1 VIETL
6 LLPLK
11 SSVTTSIVAV
21 GPGPTAGDL
30 AYLLQ
35 RPGLLVRSLVARYV
49 PAPLAALALVV
60 LLLGATTGS
69 ANACGLEDPSS
80 IAVRRGALSLAYPQA
95 LHVGTAAWQAQLDG
109 RLPPDPLALRGDL
122 SPEGRGALRL
132 LRANTLLRQFA
143 LKLEA
148 PASATARPKLAVVLV
163 GPVLWSR
170 FEVDGATVRSSLHV
184 AGPEPGDAVVVTEI
198 AVIEAVSAG
207 TLSLSEA
214 LAQGLVRLYGAEAV
228 AARRWLLDPGGS

>member
-1 VIETL
+1 VKRFPA
-6 LLPLK
+6 LPC
-11 SSVTTSIVAV
+11 
-21 GPGPTAGDL
+21 
-30 AYLLQ
+30 
-35 RPGLLVRSLVARYV
+35 YV
-49 PAPLAALALVV
+49 AALM
-60 LLLGATTGS
+60 LGATTGS

-80 IAVRRGALSLAYPQA
+80 IAVRRGALGLVYPQA

-122 SPEGRGALRL
+122 SPEARGELRL

-143 LKLEA
+143 LKLKA
-148 PASATARPKLAVVLV
+148 LASATARPKLAVVLV

-184 AGPEPGDAVVVTEI
+184 AGPEPGDAV
-198 AVIEAVSAG
+198 SAG

>member
-1 VIETL
+1 VKRFPA
-6 LLPLK
+6 LPC
-11 SSVTTSIVAV
+11 
-21 GPGPTAGDL
+21 
-30 AYLLQ
+30 
-35 RPGLLVRSLVARYV
+35 YV
-49 PAPLAALALVV
+49 AALM
-60 LLLGATTGS
+60 LGATTGS

-95 LHVGTAAWQAQLDG
+95 LHVSTAAWQAQLDG

-122 SPEGRGALRL
+122 SPEARGALRQ
-132 LRANTLLRQFA
+132 LRASALLRQFA

-148 PASATARPKLAVVLV
+148 AAAATARPKLAVVLV

-170 FEVDGATVRSSLHV
+170 FEMDGATVRSTLHV
-184 AGPEPGDAVVVTEI
+184 AGPQPGDAVVVTEI